1 MNVEDI
7 RKVAVLGAGL
17 LGHGIAQVFAHGGYP
32 VILLDLE
39 QDALDTALARVRR
52 NLDMLVE
59 KEVTTEER
67 AEAAMANISTT
78 TDLAE
83 ACAEVDFVTEAV
95 PEILDLKK
103 EMFAQADALCP
114 AHTIL
119 ASNTS
124 TQRITELA
132 SATGRPDR
140 VVGTHWMR
148 SPYIRPLVEIIP
160 GELTSEET
168 VRTAT
173 DLIGGLGK
181 VPVLAKDI
189 PAFIVN
195 RLQVGVIREALVLLE
210 EGISRED
217 IDNAWKKQ
225 LGLNYCLTG
234 PFEAMDGMG
243 LDTIYL
249 ACHYLAAVFDD
260 PAWKPTGTLA
270 ELFEAGHYGLKTGKG
285 FYDYSGRSAD
295 DIIRERDER
304 LLDLVRYLGIE
315 SG

>member
-1 MNVEDI
+1 MEVDDI

-17 LGHGIAQVFAHGGYP
+17 LGHGIALVYAHGGYT
-32 VILLDLE
+32 VTLLDLE
-39 QDALDTALARVRR
+39 REALDRALIRIRQ
-52 NLDMLVE
+52 NLDLLVA
-59 KEVTTEER
+59 KEATTSER
-67 AEAAMANISTT
+67 AEAALANISTT

-83 ACAEVDFVTEAV
+83 ACADADFVTEAV
-95 PEILDLKK
+95 PEVLDLKK
-103 EMFAQADALCP
+103 EMFAKADELCP
-114 AHTIL
+114 GRTIL

-132 SATGRPDR
+132 SATARPDR

-148 SPYIRPLVEIIP
+148 SPYIRPLVEVIP
-160 GELTSEET
+160 GERTSEET

-173 DLIGGLGK
+173 ALIERLGK

-195 RLQVGVIREALVLLE
+195 RLQAGVIREALVLLE
-210 EGISRED
+210 QGISKED
-217 IDNAWKKQ
+217 IDNAWKNQ
-225 LGLNYCLTG
+225 LGLNYCLAG
-234 PFEAMDGMG
+234 PFEVMDGIG
-243 LDTIYL
+243 LDIMYM

-260 PAWKPTGTLA
+260 PAWQPTGALA

-285 FYDYSGRSAD
+285 FYDYTGLSAD
-295 DIIRERDER
+295 DIMRERDER
-304 LLDLVRYLGIE
+304 LLDLVRYLGLD